1 MERETSNIQENKM
14 GTMPVNKLLL
24 SMSVPMM
31 VSMLVQALYNI
42 VDSIF
47 VSRIAEGALTAVS
60 LVFPMQTIMIAVGA
74 GTGIGVNALLS
85 KRLGEKRF
93 EEANRTANISIFIAL
108 CEYLV
113 FMLIGVFASEFFF
126 AVQTEDVQIIEY
138 GRSYMSICLI
148 LSFGLFG
155 QFCFEKLLQSTGRT
169 FHTMITQA
177 CGAVINII
185 MDPILIFGMF
195 GFPKMG
201 IAGAAAATVAGQIF
215 AMLLALVFNIKMNAE
230 IHLSFRYM
238 KPEAAIVREIFAVG
252 IPSIL
257 MQSIG
262 SVMVFLF
269 NKILLGFSSTAAAVL
284 GVYFKLQSFVF
295 MPVFGLNNGLI
306 PIAAYN
312 YGAGHKDRI
321 MKTMKFGMIY
331 AMGIMAVGTIL
342 AELIPGPMLQLFDAS
357 ETMLEIGIPALR
369 IICTSF
375 VFAGFSIVASGTFQA
390 LGKSVY
396 SLVVSLIRQM
406 CVLIPV
412 AYALSL
418 TGRLELVWLAFPIA
432 EIVAIFL
439 TLFMLRH
446 MTRFLNQMFG
456 TVRS

>member
-1 MERETSNIQENKM
+1 MEKEAGNIQENKM
-14 GTMPVNKLLL
+14 GIMPVNRLLL
-24 SMSVPMM
+24 TMSVPMM

-47 VSRIAEGALTAVS
+47 VSRIEEEALTAVS

-93 EEANRTANISIFIAL
+93 EDANKTANISIVIAF

-113 FMLIGVFASEFFF
+113 FMLIGVIASEFFF
-126 AVQTEDVQIIEY
+126 AVQTDEARIIGY
-138 GRSYMSICLI
+138 GKSYMSICLTM
-148 LSFGLFG
+148 SFGLFG

-177 CGAVINII
+177 CGAIINII

-195 GFPKMG
+195 GFPEMG
-201 IAGAAAATVAGQIF
+201 IAGAAVATVAGQIF
-215 AMLLALVFNIKMNAE
+215 AMLLALLFNLKMNRE
-230 IHLSFRYM
+230 IKLGFRYM

-257 MQSIG
+257 MQSIS

-295 MPVFGLNNGLI
+295 MPVFGLNNGVI
-306 PIAAYN
+306 PIVAYN

-321 MKTMKFGMIY
+321 LKTMRLGMMY
-331 AMGIMAVGTIL
+331 AVGIMAIGTLL
-342 AELIPGPMLQLFDAS
+342 AEVIPGPMLRLFDAS
-357 ETMLEIGIPALR
+357 DTMLEIGIPALR
-369 IICTSF
+369 IICTCF
-375 VFAGFSIVASGTFQA
+375 VFAGFSIVAAGTFQA
-390 LGKSVY
+390 LGKSIY

-406 CVLIPV
+406 GVLIPV

-418 TGRLELVWLAFPIA
+418 TGKLELVWLAFPIA
-432 EIVAIFL
+432 EIAAIFV

-456 TVRS
+456 TD